1 MAQARGRARRR
12 HSTELKAQGLAE
24 CAVAGASVAAV
35 ALSHGLNA
43 NLVHRWRRLA
53 EGREVGPG
61 LAVSQA
67 FVALPL
73 TPSDSAPFAPGEI
86 RIELRRAGVSIGV
99 AWPVSAASQCAAW
112 LRELLR

>member
-12 HSTELKAQGLAE
+12 HSTELKAQVLAE

-35 ALSHGLNA
+35 ALLHGLNA
-43 NLVHRWRRLA
+43 NLVHRWRRIA
-53 EGREVGPG
+53 EGREAGPG
-61 LAVSQA
+61 VAVSQA

-73 TPSDSAPFAPGEI
+73 GPADSAPFAPAEI

-99 AWPVSAASQCAAW
+99 AWPLSATSQCAAW
-112 LRELLR
+112 IRELLR

>member
-1 MAQARGRARRR
+1 MAQARVRARRR
-12 HSTELKAQGLAE
+12 HSTELKAQVLAE

-43 NLVHRWRRLA
+43 NLVHRWRRIA
-53 EGREVGPG
+53 EGREAG

-73 TPSDSAPFAPGEI
+73 TPSEGAPFAPAEI

-99 AWPVSAASQCAAW
+99 AWPVSAASQCGAW